1 MQQKLKELF
10 HQVTS
15 RHPVMGAMPVIAL
28 ALACAGGIGANYA
41 LAAPAANQ
49 PTWVISVNGE
59 TLGAAQDQDTLN
71 DLYEAVVDS
80 YETPQVTSLQVL
92 SDVRIYQVEEP
103 LTTDVT
109 WNQEDILSALT
120 EELSVQT
127 VSQIRETTEI
137 PYETVTL
144 EDDSLY
150 VDESYTV
157 EGSVGLRQTVSDVVS
172 INGQQKF
179 VKPVSSSVVVSPKDQ
194 QVYEGT
200 QQRPEFVWP
209 AQGSYTGSYGIDTI
223 NGANRKHTGID
234 IAGASG
240 SAICAARGG
249 TVVYAGWD
257 GSGYGNLVVIQHDN
271 GTHTY
276 YAHNSDI
283 YVSVGD
289 TVEQGQQIAAMGA
302 TGRVT
307 GVHCHFEVRSGEFT
321 GLYVAETMNPMDYLD
336 LSDL

>member
-92 SDVRIYQVEEP
+92 SDVRIYEVEEP

-200 QQRPEFVWP
+200 QQRPEFIWP

-223 NGANRKHTGID
+223 NGANRKHSGID

>member
-234 IAGASG
+234 IAGDSG

>member
-200 QQRPEFVWP
+200 QQRPEFIWP

-223 NGANRKHTGID
+223 NGANRKHSGID

>member
-200 QQRPEFVWP
+200 QQRPKFVWP